1 MSARLFIVAFD
12 RFALQSETNTIHA
25 DERESFSGKG
35 NSESDNY
42 RGGNDGVD
50 RCEETRCRAESEG
63 CHTWQTKNQVARN
76 IQKYYSSDY
85 FYILSILKF

>member
-42 RGGNDGVD
+42 RGVMMVLTGVRRQD
-50 RCEETRCRAESEG
+50 AGRGVRDVTPGKQKIKSHEIF
-63 CHTWQTKNQVARN
+63 RN
-76 IQKYYSSDY
+76 TAHQIIFVSSPY
-85 FYILSILKF
+85 